1 MTQGMSGFGRVNA
14 FENMYEL
21 LKKKSTSSA
30 NKDEKSDSLSNLF
43 SQIQDADISEMA
55 KKTGQYYEAFSM
67 VSEKTYAKFVDD
79 QGNEIIMGR
88 ESYKLTYQAIWEKT
102 SKLPVDPS
110 KSEAQKLDDMLGDWG
125 SDEVS
130 DRLIKYADAVYNL
143 INNNDKYS
151 NMEQKDPQK
160 FLDWAKGNIL
170 SGFNQALSMLQ
181 PFIKDNDPLK
191 DVIKMTYDK
200 TMKGLEE
207 RFNPSDEKTDEVSNA
222 EDVSETYY
230 QKTEV
235 QYEKTFIQI
244 NLADDNVEQ

>member
-1 MTQGMSGFGRVNA
+1 MTQGMSGSNGVNA
-14 FENMYEL
+14 FKNMYEL
-21 LKKKSTSSA
+21 MKKKSPSTI
-30 NKDEKSDSLSNLF
+30 NKDEKSDSLSKLF
-43 SQIQDADISEMA
+43 SQIQDADISDLA

-79 QGNEIIMGR
+79 QGNEIIMGK

-102 SKLPVDPS
+102 SKLPVDPT
-110 KSEAQKLDDMLGDWG
+110 KSEAEKLDDMLGDWG

-143 INNNDKYS
+143 INKDDKYS
-151 NMEQKDPQK
+151 DMEQKDPKK
-160 FLDWAKGNIL
+160 FLEWAKGNIL

-207 RFNPSDEKTDEVSNA
+207 RFAPSEDKTEEVM
-222 EDVSETYY
+222 EDKGIEEAYY
-230 QKTEV
+230 QKTEI
-235 QYEKTFIQI
+235 QYERSFIQI
-244 NLADDNVEQ
+244 NLADEQ